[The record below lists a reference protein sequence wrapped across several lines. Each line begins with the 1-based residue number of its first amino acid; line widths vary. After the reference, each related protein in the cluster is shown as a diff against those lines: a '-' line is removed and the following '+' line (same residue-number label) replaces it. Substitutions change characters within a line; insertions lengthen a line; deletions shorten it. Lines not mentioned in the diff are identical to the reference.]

1 MSGAAAVKMRVRNA
15 MNGNSKI
22 RLLVAALLLANVT
35 VSWAEGDATME
46 QMAHPATP
54 AAEDA
59 GMDFSGMEMGDMEQP
74 MDHSAMGGSMQ
85 HGDKGM
91 GKMNMQGGSAP
102 ADARDPH
109 AYSDGIDFRASP
121 RLRLADQY
129 TMAMLM
135 VDRLE
140 AVRSDDNR
148 WIAYDFQAMYG
159 RSYDRAVLRAE
170 GEIDNSKLKEA
181 TTQLLWSHAVAT
193 FWNTQLGLRYDS
205 GEGDNQTWLAA
216 GVQGLAPYWFEVDA
230 TGYVGENGRSA
241 VGIEAEYELLLT
253 QRLILQPRLEGM
265 LYGKDDPGR
274 ALGSGLA
281 SLSAGLRLRY
291 EIRREFAPYIGIEW
305 AGMFGDTADYARAS
319 QQSTADTRLV
329 AGLRL
334 WF

>member
-1 MSGAAAVKMRVRNA
+1 MVMKREINT
-15 MNGNSKI
+15 MNLNRKTS
-22 RLLVAALLLANVT
+22 LMVAALLLVNVT
-35 VSWAEGDATME
+35 ASWAEGDAVGHTT
-46 QMAHPATP
+46 TP
-54 AAEDA
+54 SMAEDA
-59 GMDFSGMEMGDMEQP
+59 GMDFSGMEMGDMEPP

-109 AYSDGIDFRASP
+109 AYSDGIGFRASP

-129 TMAMLM
+129 TMATLM

-140 AVRSDDNR
+140 AVRGDDSSWR
-148 WIAYDFQAMYG
+148 VYDLRAMYG
-159 RSYDRAVLRAE
+159 RNYNRAVLKSE
-170 GEIDNSKLKEA
+170 GEIDNDKLLEA
-181 TTQLLWSHAVAT
+181 STELLWSHAIAT
-193 FWNTQLGLRYDS
+193 FWNTELGLRYDS
-205 GEGDNQTWLAA
+205 GVGDNQSWLAF
-216 GVQGLAPYWFEVDA
+216 GVQGLAPYWFGVDA

-253 QRLILQPRLEGM
+253 QRLILQPRLETT
-265 LYGKDDPGR
+265 LYGKDDPAR
-274 ALGSGLA
+274 ALGSGL
-281 SLSAGLRLRY
+281 SSISAGLRLRY

-329 AGLRL
+329 AGLRF

>member
-1 MSGAAAVKMRVRNA
+1 

-54 AAEDA
+54 MAEDA
-59 GMDFSGMEMGDMEQP
+59 GMDFSGMEMGDMEPP

-109 AYSDGIDFRASP
+109 AYSDGIGFRASP
-121 RLRLADQY
+121 RLHLADQY
-129 TMAMLM
+129 TMATLM

-140 AVRSDDNR
+140 AVRGDDSSWR
-148 WIAYDFQAMYG
+148 VYDLRAMYG
-159 RSYDRAVLRAE
+159 RDYDRAVLKSE
-170 GEIDNSKLKEA
+170 GEIYNDKLLEA
-181 TTQLLWSHAVAT
+181 STELLWSHAIAT
-193 FWNTQLGLRYDS
+193 FWNTELGLRYDS
-205 GEGDNQTWLAA
+205 GEGDNQSWLAF
-216 GVQGLAPYWFEVDA
+216 GVQGLAPYWFELAA
-230 TGYVGENGRSA
+230 TGYVGKEGRSA
-241 VGIEAEYELLLT
+241 VGFDAEYELLLT
-253 QRLILQPRLEGM
+253 QKLILQPRLETT
-265 LYGKDDPGR
+265 LYGKDDPAR
-274 ALGSGLA
+274 ALGSGL
-281 SLSAGLRLRY
+281 SSISVGLRLRY

-319 QQSTADTRLV
+319 QQSTTDTRLV
-329 AGLRL
+329 AGLRF

>member
-1 MSGAAAVKMRVRNA
+1 MTRNK
-15 MNGNSKI
+15 KI
-22 RLLVAALLLANVT
+22 SLMVAALLLGNVT
-35 VSWAEGDATME
+35 ASW
-46 QMAHPATP
+46 

-59 GMDFSGMEMGDMEQP
+59 AKQHVGHTATPTAADAEMDFSGMESDDMEQP
-74 MDHSAMGGSMQ
+74 MDHSAMGHSMKK
-85 HGDKGM
+85 GDKGM
-91 GKMNMQGGSAP
+91 GKTKMQGGSAP

-109 AYSDGIDFRASP
+109 AYSDGIEFRSSP
-121 RLRLADQY
+121 RLVLADQY
-129 TMAMLM
+129 NMAALF
-135 VDRLE
+135 VNRLE
-140 AVRSDDNR
+140 AVRGDDSSWR
-148 WIAYDFQAMYG
+148 VYDLQAMYG
-159 RSYDRAVLRAE
+159 KDYDRVVLKAE
-170 GEIDNSKLKEA
+170 GEIDNDELMEA
-181 TTQLLWSHAVAT
+181 STELLWSHAVAT
-193 FWNTQLGLRYDS
+193 FWNSQLGLRYDS